1 MTLSFDKWMIH
12 SGLKD
17 STAKAY
23 ANVVK
28 ITAFDMAKE
37 AGIVSTPLIVITDQ
51 AEFDS
56 IASQIVALTEFKE
69 KNTKRNNILSAAI
82 SKYSEYLGSLAG
94 SPNPSEGLLTAGQKE
109 RLLETFHELREAG
122 GVSSPEQLEF
132 FYSNF
137 RDKFGPEI
145 LRGLDGEQ
153 LLYLMHE
160 TGTKEAMTYWLEF
173 KDDDEFPTYK
183 FGSIS
188 GGSAMKFRLFK
199 RKETGIWQA
208 ADASNTIIDI
218 GLDDAVE
225 MARLHRD
232 ELLRGVNLL
241 EQLPLGACDEE
252 YAQLQVD
259 MEEEVPTIHH
269 LGWAHK
275 YFCLL
280 FPDKLDEFHS
290 ELLQKYHL
298 IKLLQSPSAVNG
310 KYACA
315 GRFVTMAKELGLPM
329 VTFDKV
335 LNKCFGSRHSY
346 WRVGTRA
353 GTSGESHWE
362 MMKENDRLAIGWGSL
377 GDLSWLE
384 GNKQSRDKLKEM
396 LSEDSSKSPQSI
408 GNVAS
413 QIIKFVDRIK
423 EGDIVWAAD
432 GATVLGIGRVKNNEY
447 HFESGL
453 DFPHQREV
461 EWLNLDEWQT
471 PQSEGLRT
479 TVHQIKKHVEN
490 LLETERRIQNASPIK
505 KQMTKTVNSPIKGK
519 LQLDGVAGR
528 IQSILDRKKQVILY
542 GPPGTGKTFWAER
555 ATKDLAAYRRFSKR
569 FDELDQVEQESI
581 TGNDRELGY
590 VRICCFHPSYGY
602 EDFVEGFRPSA
613 KNDALAFKCEPGVFK
628 QMCEDAAQ
636 EPDHDFFL
644 IVDEINRGYIPR
656 IFGELLTVL
665 EKDKRSKPIILPIS
679 KEKFV
684 VPQNVFIVGTM
695 NTADRSI
702 SLLDAALRRRFGF
715 IELMPDSSVL
725 KDHSVSGVPLAPWF
739 DALNQRIR
747 EHVGRDARNLQIGHS
762 YLLHNGQPLKDLSA
776 LGRVLRDDIIPL
788 IEEYCYEDYSSL
800 QSILGKSLVD
810 GEKQVINQS
819 LFDRNSSEQ
828 LVAALLQPC
837 PEISSST
844 DALISEESIADQD
857 DEDEDGDE

>member
-1 MTLSFDKWMIH
+1 MDLSFEEWMNQ
-12 SGLKD
+12 SDLAD

-23 ANVVK
+23 AGVIKN
-28 ITAFDMAKE
+28 TAFDLAKG
-37 AGIVSTPLIVITDQ
+37 ANIVSSPLTDITSK

-56 IASQIVALTEFKE
+56 IAEQILALDLFKE
-69 KNTKRNNILSAAI
+69 MNSKRNNILSAAI
-82 SKYSEYLGSLAG
+82 RKYSDFLGAG
-94 SPNPSEGLLTAGQKE
+94 NTNQNPRDALLSNDQRK
-109 RLLETFHELREAG
+109 RLLNSYRELRDAG
-122 GVSSPEQLEF
+122 GVFSPEQLEV

-137 RDKFGPEI
+137 RAKFGPEI

-153 LLYLMHE
+153 LLFLMHDSGKKD
-160 TGTKEAMTYWLEF
+160 TLIYWLEF

-183 FGSIS
+183 FGSIA

-208 ADASNTIIDI
+208 ADSTNTIIDI
-218 GLDDAVE
+218 SVDEAVD

-232 ELLRGVNLL
+232 ELLKGVELL
-241 EQLPLGACDEE
+241 EQLPIGASDEE
-252 YAQLQVD
+252 YAQLQKD
-259 MEEEVPTIHH
+259 MEENVPTIQH

-280 FPDKLDEFHS
+280 FPDKLDDFHS
-290 ELLQKYHL
+290 DLWQKFYL
-298 IKLLQSPSAVNG
+298 IKLLQSPSEVSS
-310 KYACA
+310 KYGCA
-315 GRFVTMAKELGLPM
+315 GRFVAMANELGLPT
-329 VTFDKV
+329 VTFDTV
-335 LNKCFGSRHSY
+335 LNKCFGSRHDY
-346 WRVGTRA
+346 WRVGTRSGA
-353 GTSGESHWE
+353 TGESHWE
-362 MMKENDRLAIGWGSL
+362 MMKDNDRLAIGWGSL

-384 GNKQSRDKLKEM
+384 GNSESRGKLKQM

-408 GNVAS
+408 GKVAS

-423 EGDIVWAAD
+423 EGDIVWASD

-461 EWLNLDEWQT
+461 EWLNLDEWQM
-471 PQSEGLRT
+471 PQAEGLRT

-505 KQMTKTVNSPIKGK
+505 KQTMNAGTSPIKGK
-519 LQLDGVAGR
+519 LLLEGVAGR
-528 IQSILDRKKQVILY
+528 IQSVLDRKKQVILY

-569 FDELDQVEQESI
+569 FDELDQNEQVAI
-581 TGNDRELGY
+581 TGSDKELGY

-602 EDFVEGFRPSA
+602 EDFVEGFRPTA
-613 KNDALAFKCEPGVFK
+613 KNEALAFKCEHGVFK
-628 QMCEDAAQ
+628 QMCEDAAK

-644 IVDEINRGYIPR
+644 IVDEINRGDIPR

-679 KEKFV
+679 KETFI
-684 VPQNVFIVGTM
+684 VPPNVFIVGTM

-725 KDHSVSGVPLAPWF
+725 KDHSVSGIPLAPWF

-762 YLLHNGQPLKDLSA
+762 YLLQNGQPLRDLNA

-800 QSILGKSLVD
+800 QNILGNSLVD
-810 GEKQVINQS
+810 AEKQEINQF
-819 LFDRNSSEQ
+819 LFDRNSSEH

-837 PEISSST
+837 PEISSSA
-844 DALISEESIADQD
+844 DALSSELSNEEPED
-857 DEDEDGDE
+857 DDEDGDE